1 MNIGICTDKN
11 DFFYD
16 LHSLVKSFFPDDD
29 VSIFCEEDTE
39 KSSEHR
45 DLLIRID
52 IPEYGPD
59 RKETRDALKRELYS
73 ALSAYTGRTLPWG
86 VLSGIRPTKIPM
98 QMLNDGED
106 EEACVRHLREN
117 AYVSPEKAELAV
129 RVAAKEKTLLEHV
142 PLGADCYSLYVH
154 IPFCPTICLYCT
166 FASSPAV
173 LWKKRSE
180 EYMMALA
187 SELRAKKE
195 QMEET
200 DCRRGPVTVYV
211 GGGTP
216 TTLTAEE
223 LDRLLSLIEE
233 TYDLSAAL
241 EYTVEAGRPDSITS
255 EKLAVMLAHGV
266 TRISVNPQTMND
278 VTLERIGR
286 RHSAGETEEAFYL
299 AREAGFTNINMDI
312 ILGLPG
318 EGLPEVERTLRR
330 IEMLRP
336 DSLTVHSLAIK
347 RASRLRLNIL
357 EDRQK
362 DTEADRGDF
371 RGLAMDNSSG
381 LMQLAAESAGRMD
394 MSPYYLYR
402 QKNMRGNL
410 ENTGFA
416 REGCECLYNI
426 LIMEEV
432 QTICAVGAGASTKT
446 VSADGRIERTV
457 NPKDVDLYIRRMA
470 PFEKTCD
477 GKNR

>member
-1 MNIGICTDKN
+1 
-11 DFFYD
+11 
-16 LHSLVKSFFPDDD
+16 
-29 VSIFCEEDTE
+29 
-39 KSSEHR
+39 
-45 DLLIRID
+45 
-52 IPEYGPD
+52 
-59 RKETRDALKRELYS
+59 
-73 ALSAYTGRTLPWG
+73 
-86 VLSGIRPTKIPM
+86 
-98 QMLNDGED
+98 
-106 EEACVRHLREN
+106 
-117 AYVSPEKAELAV
+117 
-129 RVAAKEKTLLEHV
+129 VAAKEKTLLEHV

-200 DCRRGPVTVYV
+200 GCRCGPVTVYV

-241 EYTVEAGRPDSITS
+241 EYTVEAGRPDSITAD
-255 EKLAVMLAHGV
+255 KLAVMLAHGV

-318 EGLPEVERTLRR
+318 EGMPEVERTLRR
-330 IEMLRP
+330 IERLRP

>member
-117 AYVSPEKAELAV
+117 AYVSPENM
-129 RVAAKEKTLLEHV
+129 
-142 PLGADCYSLYVH
+142 G
-154 IPFCPTICLYCT
+154 
-166 FASSPAV
+166 
-173 LWKKRSE
+173 
-180 EYMMALA
+180 ALA
-187 SELRAKKE
+187 AELRAKKE

-241 EYTVEAGRPDSITS
+241 EYTVEAGRPDSITAD
-255 EKLAVMLAHGV
+255 KLAVMLAHGV

-318 EGLPEVERTLRR
+318 EGMPEVERTLRR
-330 IEMLRP
+330 IERLRP

-446 VSADGRIERTV
+446 VSVDGRIERTV

>member
-52 IPEYGPD
+52 IPEYGLD

-255 EKLAVMLAHGV
+255 EKLAVMLSHGV

-336 DSLTVHSLAIK
+336 DSLTVHS
-347 RASRLRLNIL
+347 
-357 EDRQK
+357 
-362 DTEADRGDF
+362 DRGDF